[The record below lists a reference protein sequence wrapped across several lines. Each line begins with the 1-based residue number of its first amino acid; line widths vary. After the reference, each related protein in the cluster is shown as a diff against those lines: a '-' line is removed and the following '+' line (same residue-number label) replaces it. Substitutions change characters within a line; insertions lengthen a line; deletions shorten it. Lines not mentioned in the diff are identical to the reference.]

1 MNHKRTAGGRLHARL
16 RRLWLVGLC
25 LLVWLGCSPAR
36 PKGPTLHT
44 VTIHQLRFDPDSLV
58 VTVGDTIEWANRD
71 IVPHTATE
79 TNGTWDSKVLQPGAA
94 WRTVFAT
101 SGTRTYGCVLHT
113 TMRGRIEVR

>member
-1 MNHKRTAGGRLHARL
+1 MNRERTAGGRLRARL
-16 RRLWLVGLC
+16 RRLSLVGLC
-25 LLVWLGCSPAR
+25 LLAWLGGGHGR

-58 VTVGDTIEWANRD
+58 VAAGDTIEWANRD

-79 TNGTWDSKVLQPGAA
+79 TNGAWDSKTLQPGAA

-101 SGTRTYGCVLHT
+101 RGTRTYGCLLHT